1 MIAISPAF
9 DLLSTAAQRR
19 YLEAHLQ
26 DALIDLRL
34 AHPAHKARC
43 QERVDA
49 LLHKMAEVICT

>member
-19 YLEAHLQ
+19 YLAAHLQ

-34 AHPAHKARC
+34 AHPAYKARC

-49 LLHKMAEVICT
+49 LNAKIAEIGA